1 VTQSYTST
9 LTRYA
14 LVVTAVTALSSYL
27 SDVHVKGVGTS
38 CEPPS
43 THSAPCALYTRP
55 TRSQARSTMPVHST
69 RSHLNSGSHADELR
83 QLQGAGSMLP
93 YRCAQRARASSQILQ
108 QSSRSSTLVHTKLTE
123 GRHHAGVQLRAAAA
137 SGQAPLLPPAA
148 SSCSA
153 PPAWQPLHCE
163 EPRSQLRRHGG
174 AGGHCDGRRGRPR
187 PDLKNPSTTV
197 GAPSPCAA
205 STDHGEGRCG
215 LSYYVKVFHQLLP
228 HVTRLYPVH
237 NTAER
242 ERVERR
248 YFSRSHCL
256 QTWLRAS

>member
-1 VTQSYTST
+1 
-9 LTRYA
+9 
-14 LVVTAVTALSSYL
+14 
-27 SDVHVKGVGTS
+27 
-38 CEPPS
+38 
-43 THSAPCALYTRP
+43 
-55 TRSQARSTMPVHST
+55 
-69 RSHLNSGSHADELR
+69 
-83 QLQGAGSMLP
+83 MLP

-228 HVTRLYPVH
+228 HVTRLYPVAKH
-237 NTAER
+237 HDHRQTQKLHKHTKQPSAQPLLKLWQKATSEFATCHTPPQLPRAARMQQQSTTCEGHGCRHVRSTEHAHAKRRAAARRSRRRRRGQWQARWRRAPCSSRRR
-242 ERVERR
+242 E
-248 YFSRSHCL
+248 
-256 QTWLRAS
+256 